1 MNNRESPPDALGL
14 AMDKAP
20 LDLEA
25 EDTGNPVLARPV
37 TVKDI
42 QETKGGIL

>member
-1 MNNRESPPDALGL
+1 MNNRETAPDALGL
-14 AMDKAP
+14 AMDEPP

-25 EDTGNPVLARPV
+25 EDTGNPVLVRPL

-42 QETKGGIL
+42 QET

>member
-1 MNNRESPPDALGL
+1 MNTREAAPAALGL
-14 AMDKAP
+14 AMDEPP

-25 EDTGNPVLARPV
+25 EDTGNPVLVRPL

-42 QETKGGIL
+42 QET